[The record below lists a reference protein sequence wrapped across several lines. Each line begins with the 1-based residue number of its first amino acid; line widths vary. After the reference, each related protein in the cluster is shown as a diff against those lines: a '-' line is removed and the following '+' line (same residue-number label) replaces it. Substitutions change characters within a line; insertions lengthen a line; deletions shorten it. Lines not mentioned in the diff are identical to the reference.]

1 MRAAG
6 PATLARERA
15 PAGWAR
21 YLRPPRQVIVE
32 SSSRCNFLCPLC
44 LWTKNKRHGYLDVD
58 TFARFLDGAA
68 VTTELLCFSG
78 RGEPTLN
85 PALFDVLALAVD
97 AGVPTDLVTNGSNLL
112 RDVDAILESGIDNI
126 NVSID
131 ADNAE
136 DYVRYRVNG
145 IFDDV
150 VAGMRLLAEEKRRRG
165 IVKPVLRTCSVMFEY
180 NAGRLDD
187 LRRFF
192 GDLGF
197 ETFIFKSAHLGHGQL
212 GESPDVLEKRWLPR
226 DPSLVRLGRA
236 GPSSGPPRC
245 EFLHRGHLLWN
256 GDVCRCAIDH
266 VQMVVGNVN
275 EEPFEDIWAGEAS
288 RRAVEQIV
296 EGRFDKC
303 TGCWL
308 RGDRHAAET
317 EDGLFLI

>member
-6 PATLARERA
+6 PATLDRERA

-150 VAGMRLLAEEKRRRG
+150 VAGMR
-165 IVKPVLRTCSVMFEY
+165 
-180 NAGRLDD
+180 RLDD